1 MLKKNT
7 MNTVWGAV
15 IAAAYIALTFISNI
29 FGLAYGPIQFRVS
42 EALTILPLF
51 TPAAIPGLTVGC
63 LISNIASFNPIDMIF
78 GTGATLAA
86 SCVTYLLR
94 NVKLKEIPILSLLSP
109 VVINGFTV
117 GAEISIF
124 LSVGEQTGFLLS
136 SLYVML
142 GEAAVVALLGVP
154 LYFTVKKYNFF
165 ERKK

>member
-29 FGLAYGPIQFRVS
+29 FGLAYGPVQFRIS

-94 NVKLKEIPILSLLSP
+94 NVKLKNLPFLSLLSP

-124 LSVGEQTGFLLS
+124 LSVGEQTGFFFL
-136 SLYVML
+136 LYVML